1 MLTWTVTFCVAQCDV
16 SYFLY
21 VYFMFFPLIDLGDLL
36 VVDTLSLFFFYWIVE
51 CVTIYASAQTQK
63 IDPFSVSFTWLFWSM
78 LLIVK
83 LFALPEITKMMFW
96 N

>member
-21 VYFMFFPLIDLGDLL
+21 LYFMFFPLIDLGDLL
-36 VVDTLSLFFFYWIVE
+36 AVDTSLSFFTE
-51 CVTIYASAQTQK
+51 LLSVTIYASAQAQK
-63 IDPFSVSFTWLFWSM
+63 IDPFSLSFNWLFWSI
-78 LLIVK
+78 LFIAK